1 MARRYCGTATCAL
14 KYDDNQSL
22 YVGRV
27 FDETRPGSTSYR
39 FKVRPPASASVAV
52 DSSEAYDDAARAAF
66 RFADADRP
74 DCYGLDYNEMTGDI
88 VIFRNR
94 VAQDRAYASRNT

>member
-14 KYDDNQSL
+14 KFDDSQEL

-27 FDETRPGSTSYR
+27 FDETRPSSTSYR
-39 FKVRPPASASVAV
+39 FKVRPPASSTVAV
-52 DSSEAYDDAARAAF
+52 DASAAYDDAARSAF

-74 DCYGLDYNEMTGDI
+74 DSYGLDYNELSGDI

-94 VAQDRAYASRNT
+94 VAQDRAYAKGNK

>member
-14 KYDDNQSL
+14 KYDDNQQL

-27 FDETRPGSTSYR
+27 FDETRPGTTSYR
-39 FKVRPPASASVAV
+39 FKVRPPASSARAV

-66 RFADADRP
+66 RFADADKP
-74 DCYGLDYNEMTGDI
+74 DCYGLDYDGTDI
-88 VIFRNR
+88 QIFRNR
-94 VAQDRAYASRNT
+94 VAQDRAYASRAK